1 MTKEI
6 KITRGIARPTP
17 TPAAA
22 PTVLPPSPREGKYMG
37 LHSYKIH
44 VLTETHHAWLATP
57 SYL

>member
-22 PTVLPPSPREGKYMG
+22 PTVLPPSPREGKYTG

-44 VLTETHHAWLATP
+44 VLTETHHAW
-57 SYL
+57 